1 MKKKMA
7 ATICLIVG
15 ILLICVSV
23 IGAVVETNHK
33 NIIGGTDLPTYLFV
47 FFRQHRGIYSLLSI
61 GGLVCV
67 FGAII
72 LRTVNNKR

>member
-23 IGAVVETNHK
+23 IGAVADTNRK
-33 NIIGGTDLPTYLFV
+33 NIIGGADLPTYFFG
-47 FFRQHRGIYSLLSI
+47 FFRQHSGI
-61 GGLVCV
+61 
-67 FGAII
+67 
-72 LRTVNNKR
+72 